1 VFITAQGAVPSGQ
14 KSDIKVTVNR
24 FFETKS
30 CDVRDDAR
38 VDIQRLHAPTDHRGG
53 AQSMGEQNYTQLGA
67 ARRRF
72 GRRVA
77 GVQGKAV
84 DPTGRCV
91 FPLAVS
97 GGMITNRTR

>member
-1 VFITAQGAVPSGQ
+1 MDTPQ
-14 KSDIKVTVNR
+14 KSETDIKVTVNR

-30 CDVRDDAR
+30 CDVCADAR
-38 VDIQRLHAPTDHRGG
+38 VDLQRLHAPTDHRGG
-53 AQSMGEQNYTQLGA
+53 AQSMGEQKYTQLGA

-77 GVQGKAV
+77 GVKGKAD

-91 FPLAVS
+91 FPLAAS
-97 GGMITNRTR
+97 GGMKTNRTR